1 MNGGRGE
8 TRERKSHQTPVR
20 EGWAIGP
27 HEGVKKEKAAII
39 IFRNSQS
46 EKVKVPLP
54 FELKVGP
61 TVEQLTRCIENRF
74 SSLKPSFS
82 SLPVS
87 KKLTKCYKRRIAP
100 LY

>member
-46 EKVKVPLP
+46 EKVKVPLH
-54 FELKVGP
+54 L
-61 TVEQLTRCIENRF
+61 
-74 SSLKPSFS
+74 S
-82 SLPVS
+82 
-87 KKLTKCYKRRIAP
+87 
-100 LY
+100 